1 MPNDMLLIVKTAA
14 RRYAVRRDDVFEIR
28 MVETTAAL
36 ETGAPGAWPV
46 VGVEL
51 GPLID
56 PDDRSRLARRRG
68 LLVPLRRR
76 YVALLVDDVETFLER
91 SECAPLPALLRERLR
106 LPWAIGAL
114 AQDDDLILLLDVRA
128 IARSVLVDRA
138 NGSGEPNHGTN
149 SLT

>member
-28 MVETTAAL
+28 LIETTTAL
-36 ETGAPGAWPV
+36 ETPTPAAWPTI
-46 VGVEL
+46 GVEL

-56 PDDRSRLARRRG
+56 PDDRSRLTRRRG

-76 YVALLVDDVETFLER
+76 YVALLVDHVETFFER
-91 SECAPLPALLRERLR
+91 GECAPLPALLRERLQ

-114 AQDDDLILLLDVRA
+114 AQDDDLILLLDLRA